1 MRSQDPFG
9 RMRVEWTNI
18 SKANVS
24 PYLGKEIP
32 GYQALGLDANKIYKM
47 WRHPDELAKAAKTFD
62 MIPVLDEHIVTDAR
76 NPEKEYVAG
85 TTGTGTRFVFP
96 YLQTPMALWV
106 GDSIDDVK
114 TQRKRQ
120 LSSGYGYRPDMT
132 AGITPE
138 GVAHDGIMRDIMAN
152 HVTLVRAGRVG
163 PDVMVADEQPEFL
176 EPPPM
181 KRQTVVEAVVAAL
194 AGVTLTAEQTTA
206 LDVAL
211 DAAIGPLEVK
221 AAADAKMPK
230 GAKEHGEACD
240 CGAKGCGKAAKD
252 DTGKVGNIDPATGR
266 APDKGAPN
274 PAAKDAQVDTITKDE
289 ATKLANDAATAAV
302 KAALDAERALVAARA
317 DVADVVGN
325 VALDS
330 AEAVYR
336 SALTTEKVDG
346 ATTIHPSALAAVWA
360 IHKAGKSTRATV
372 ATDARTVTS
381 EDARKAVAAIG
392 I

>member
-1 MRSQDPFG
+1 MDPFG
-9 RMRVEWTNI
+9 RMKVEWTNI
-18 SKANVS
+18 SKANVC
-24 PYLGKEIP
+24 PYLGREIP
-32 GYQALGLDANKIYKM
+32 RYQELGLDAAKVYM
-47 WRHPDELAKAAKTFD
+47 LWRHPDELAKAAKTFD
-62 MIPVLDEHIVTDAR
+62 MVPVLDEHIVTDAN

-85 TTGTGTRFVFP
+85 TTGTGTRFVYP

-114 TQRKRQ
+114 TRRKRQ
-120 LSSGYGYRPDMT
+120 LSCGYGYRADMT
-132 AGITPE
+132 AGVTPE

-152 HVTLVRAGRVG
+152 HVTLVREGRAG
-163 PDVMVADEQPEFL
+163 PDVLVADEQPDFL
-176 EPPPM
+176 ELPPM
-181 KRQTVVEAVVAAL
+181 KRQSVVEAVVAAL

-221 AAADAKMPK
+221 AAADAKGAPK

-240 CGAKGCGKAAKD
+240 CGAAGCGKAPAKD
-252 DTGKVGNIDPATGR
+252 DTGKVGAVDPATGR
-266 APDKGAPN
+266 APEKGAPN
-274 PAAKDAQVDTITKDE
+274 PAAKDQKVDTVTKE
-289 ATKLANDAATAAV
+289 QATQLANDAAAAAV
-302 KAALDAERALVAARA
+302 KEALAAERALVAARA

-346 ATTIHPSALAAVWA
+346 AATIHASALPTVWA
-360 IHKAGKSTRATV
+360 IHKAGKTARASV
-372 ATDARTVTS
+372 ATDTKAVPS
-381 EDARKAVAAIG
+381 ADARAAVAAIG
-392 I
+392 L